1 MTFKC
6 MAESYYL
13 GDINPRI
20 NLEYKPKNIIRNIGD
35 VGHRNK
41 KCTATSSRKLRS
53 YFTQNLSNCPI
64 YLLIISH
71 IQING

>member
-6 MAESYYL
+6 MAESYFL
-13 GDINPRI
+13 GHINPRI
-20 NLEYKPKNIIRNIGD
+20 NLEYKPKNMIRNIGD

-53 YFTQNLSNCPI
+53 YFTQNMSNCPI
-64 YLLIISH
+64 YLLIITFK
-71 IQING
+71 